1 MMQRWA
7 VLVFWVVSG
16 AGCASLLGDDFA
28 FDEPT
33 GQGGA
38 SGEGGAG
45 GAPGD
50 PGVLRIANM
59 LSDRKDLSVC
69 VRPHGS
75 GEVFLDATLAFYGL
89 PGGILPPGQM
99 TGFQRIKTPHLDIG
113 LSNSKN
119 CTTPTVEF
127 DVVLTTHPFQTL
139 VLAGALA
146 PETGEKGAAEGWQIL
161 KDRPTPPVS
170 GEFFGRGIHA
180 VADGPDMEMVSW
192 LEGTLDSKTFRELS
206 FRKQPVSPARADPF
220 YNIDDLGYA
229 KTSISIDALSL
240 YEFLIPAYSRRIGLF
255 APTQQQR
262 DRLKEPPDGSAPP
275 PLALFAWGKFTKSVV
290 DGQETFSG
298 VSATACFEDYQ
309 IRKGLTDCSEVELS
323 TLIPLA
329 PLRLGNMTAQPVR
342 ACVKPTTYKSWKIV
356 PNNGYLIQPFQFLR
370 DLPTPPDIYETAFI
384 GENDECTAV
393 ETGSFAPLPMN
404 TEWVAL
410 PEAKNKR
417 PVLCAFTH
425 GGDGNAAF
433 LKDVVPADPDYATAR
448 LGDLLAGAQA
458 LEVGLEGAPSLL
470 VESASKGLISKGK
483 DAAKFDGLSSYASF
497 NGATDKRLLVREI
510 DTGITLRAAKPVPLP
525 KGGVSTFW
533 LGGDWARRGD
543 AASPQRPRLVICDD
557 LTPGASLLSCSEPID
572 LELLP

>member
-275 PLALFAWGKFTKSVV
+275 RSRSSPGASSRRAS
-290 DGQETFSG
+290 
-298 VSATACFEDYQ
+298 
-309 IRKGLTDCSEVELS
+309 S
-323 TLIPLA
+323 T
-329 PLRLGNMTAQPVR
+329 VR
-342 ACVKPTTYKSWKIV
+342 
-356 PNNGYLIQPFQFLR
+356 
-370 DLPTPPDIYETAFI
+370 
-384 GENDECTAV
+384 
-393 ETGSFAPLPMN
+393 
-404 TEWVAL
+404 
-410 PEAKNKR
+410 R
-417 PVLCAFTH
+417 P
-425 GGDGNAAF
+425 
-433 LKDVVPADPDYATAR
+433 
-448 LGDLLAGAQA
+448 
-458 LEVGLEGAPSLL
+458 S
-470 VESASKGLISKGK
+470 
-483 DAAKFDGLSSYASF
+483 
-497 NGATDKRLLVREI
+497 
-510 DTGITLRAAKPVPLP
+510 
-525 KGGVSTFW
+525 
-533 LGGDWARRGD
+533 
-543 AASPQRPRLVICDD
+543 AASPRP
-557 LTPGASLLSCSEPID
+557 PASRTTRSARGSRIARR
-572 LELLP
+572 